1 MNETNCGSGDMVAQ
15 ILIMAVNK
23 MGKNMGYVE
32 KTNIYCVLKMRIL
45 LEYFGVLSNIKVME
59 GPFLSIFFN
68 V

>member
-45 LEYFGVLSNIKVME
+45 LEYFGVLSMCAEDENS
-59 GPFLSIFFN
+59 FRIFWSAF
-68 V
+68 